1 MASIGLAILLAAF
14 ALPFMARAF
23 VRAIVLML
31 NGCVWA
37 AMSISTGMSVWG
49 VLGVIGRAAVE
60 MLATPT
66 AFVVLLTLIVVGAG
80 ALYLLQRMLG
90 TEEG

>member
-1 MASIGLAILLAAF
+1 
-14 ALPFMARAF
+14 
-23 VRAIVLML
+23 
-31 NGCVWA
+31 
-37 AMSISTGMSVWG
+37 MSVWG